1 MNKAFIL
8 LIILIS
14 SFSNIPLSYYKSS
27 YEALRESL
35 LKLDSV
41 ELNETYMKEKKF
53 PILKLRFGS
62 SRSIIL
68 VLVDETDEIKRWIS
82 ADKIFIYTYKGKVI
96 ETKGMQNDF
105 KINDY
110 SFPNQITDGSKYID
124 TYIIDFFEPKLLNQY
139 AMSTFEVMESKKI
152 DHPVKGRDPISAS
165 RVKET
170 VEIDGINLRYKNV
183 FYFNSEGKLLRT
195 EQKIHPFLN
204 KLSIDFVDAY
214 EWNC

>member
-14 SFSNIPLSYYKSS
+14 SCSNIPLSYYKSS

-139 AMSTFEVMESKKI
+139 AMSTFEIMESKKI

-204 KLSIDFVDAY
+204 KVSIDFVDAY
-214 EWNC
+214 E

>member
-14 SFSNIPLSYYKSS
+14 SCSNIPLSYYKSS

-41 ELNETYMKEKKF
+41 ELNESYMKEKRF

-62 SRSIIL
+62 SRSIIM
-68 VLVDETDEIKRWIS
+68 VLVDETDEVKRWIS

-139 AMSTFEVMESKKI
+139 AMSTFEIMESKKI

-204 KLSIDFVDAY
+204 KVSIDFVDAY
-214 EWNC
+214 E

>member
-14 SFSNIPLSYYKSS
+14 SCSNIPLSYYKSS

-41 ELNETYMKEKKF
+41 VLNETYMKEKKF

-82 ADKIFIYTYKGKVI
+82 ADKIFI
-96 ETKGMQNDF
+96 
-105 KINDY
+105 
-110 SFPNQITDGSKYID
+110 
-124 TYIIDFFEPKLLNQY
+124 
-139 AMSTFEVMESKKI
+139 
-152 DHPVKGRDPISAS
+152 
-165 RVKET
+165 
-170 VEIDGINLRYKNV
+170 
-183 FYFNSEGKLLRT
+183 
-195 EQKIHPFLN
+195 
-204 KLSIDFVDAY
+204 
-214 EWNC
+214 

>member
-14 SFSNIPLSYYKSS
+14 SCSNIPLSYYKSS

-139 AMSTFEVMESKKI
+139 AISTFEMMESKKI
-152 DHPVKGRDPISAS
+152 DHPVEGRNRIDAS
-165 RVKET
+165 RVAET
-170 VEIDGINLRYKNV
+170 VQIDGINVRYKNI

-204 KLSIDFVDAY
+204 RLSIDFVDAY
-214 EWNC
+214 E

>member
-14 SFSNIPLSYYKSS
+14 SCSNIPLSYYKSS

-139 AMSTFEVMESKKI
+139 AISTFEIMESKKI

-204 KLSIDFVDAY
+204 KLSIDFIDAY
-214 EWNC
+214 E

>member
-14 SFSNIPLSYYKSS
+14 SCSNIPLSYYKSS

-139 AMSTFEVMESKKI
+139 AISTFEIMESKKI
-152 DHPVKGRDPISAS
+152 DHPVKGRDPIIAS
-165 RVKET
+165 RIKET

-204 KLSIDFVDAY
+204 KVSIDFVDAY
-214 EWNC
+214 E

>member
-14 SFSNIPLSYYKSS
+14 SCSNIPLSYYKSS

-139 AMSTFEVMESKKI
+139 AISTFEIMESKKI

-204 KLSIDFVDAY
+204 KLSIDFIDAY